1 MKMFLSK
8 TIRTSLKNYKS
19 SNLNTLNTFK
29 YSHLNSAKFSTSVKG
44 SKQKENIQTLKNPLY
59 TTSSYL
65 SEQNID
71 TVNNLKSSL
80 TQETENK
87 KNQMS
92 KKFLM
97 IVPLVFAPFTFHVG
111 LDLLEGLFASQFF
124 HYSFQIAIKHMF
136 LLNTFNTG
144 IILGYT
150 LSLSENEKNMDY
162 QKIFLRLGLTFA
174 SFFLCNVLVS
184 CPMNPFLFNGL
195 FLSLIGSSVYITKGI
210 SNLHPLYAKYSQ
222 NIILIGLTIML
233 MLINYYYKE
242 WHTKISEE
250 GKFEETVKFYEL
262 SKDREFAKVM
272 DRLEKNLKEIDVK
285 IARKKEE

>member
-8 TIRTSLKNYKS
+8 TIRTSLNNFKS
-19 SNLNTLNTFK
+19 SNLNSFNTFK
-29 YSHLNSAKFSTSVKG
+29 FSHLMSAKFSTSVKG
-44 SKQKENIQTLKNPLY
+44 SKQKEKIETTKTHQY

-65 SEQNID
+65 SEQNYD

-97 IVPLVFAPFTFHVG
+97 IVPFVFAPFTFHVG
-111 LDLLEGLFASQFF
+111 LDLLEGVFASQFF

-136 LLNTFNTG
+136 LLNTFNSG

-150 LSLSENEKNMDY
+150 LSLSENEKDVDY
-162 QKIFLRLGLTFA
+162 QKILLRLGLTFA
-174 SFFLCNVLVS
+174 SFLLCNVLVS
-184 CPMNPFLFNGL
+184 YPMNPLLFNGL

-210 SNLHPLYAKYSQ
+210 NNIHPLYAKYSQ
-222 NIILIGLTIML
+222 NIILIGLTLML
-233 MLINYYYKE
+233 LLINYYYKE

-262 SKDREFAKVM
+262 SQDKEFAKVM

-285 IARKKEE
+285 IARKMD